1 MLRLVLLE
9 HKKLRNKKGKLMKNK
24 SILLIIVII
33 LITIIGCTT
42 IDNASLL
49 HQNYS
54 AKYIYKV
61 GHEQF
66 GRRDYYGAIKTFHML
81 NSQYPLNKY
90 TELGNLDLIYAYY
103 YNNESEMA
111 LTLGYQFI
119 KKHPVSIQ
127 LGYIYYIMGVINF
140 NNNRDFL
147 QRHLPYNVTQH
158 DPKNFL
164 KAFYD
169 FKYAIIYNPKANY
182 IKDARKRMVYIN
194 DVVGKY
200 QYNIAKFY
208 FDRKIYRA
216 TINRVKTVIK
226 NYPQSQVIEKA
237 LVLLIQSYDILKMS
251 YQTRQYLKLLKINF
265 PNNSYLK
272 LFKNKA

>member
-1 MLRLVLLE
+1 
-9 HKKLRNKKGKLMKNK
+9 
-24 SILLIIVII
+24 
-33 LITIIGCTT
+33 
-42 IDNASLL
+42 
-49 HQNYS
+49 
-54 AKYIYKV
+54 
-61 GHEQF
+61 
-66 GRRDYYGAIKTFHML
+66 
-81 NSQYPLNKY
+81 
-90 TELGNLDLIYAYY
+90 
-103 YNNESEMA
+103 
-111 LTLGYQFI
+111 
-119 KKHPVSIQ
+119 
-127 LGYIYYIMGVINF
+127 
-140 NNNRDFL
+140 
-147 QRHLPYNVTQH
+147 
-158 DPKNFL
+158 
-164 KAFYD
+164 
-169 FKYAIIYNPKANY
+169 
-182 IKDARKRMVYIN
+182 MVYIN